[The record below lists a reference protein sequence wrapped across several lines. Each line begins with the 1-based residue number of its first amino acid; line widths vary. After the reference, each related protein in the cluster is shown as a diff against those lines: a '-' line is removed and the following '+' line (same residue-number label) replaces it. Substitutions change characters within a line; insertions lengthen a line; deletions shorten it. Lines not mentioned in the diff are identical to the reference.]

1 MRFLNPE
8 CLLLLA
14 LLPLLAFLWG
24 KRGPRRALSFS
35 NTAVLAELSLQPK
48 VSPKKLAVT
57 LRLLALAFIIIA
69 LARPQLGNTTHEIK
83 ASGIDILLA
92 VDVSGSMEAM
102 DFSLGGQRA
111 NRLQVVQSVLEGFI
125 EDRPN
130 DRIGLIAFAG
140 KPYVVCPPTLDH
152 DWLFARLNSLKTGI
166 IQEQGT
172 AIGSAIGS
180 SVNRL
185 KEIQSRSKIIILLT
199 DGMNNAGK
207 IPPKI
212 AATAA
217 SQYNIKIYTIGAGTR
232 GEAQVPQQ
240 DIFGRTRYVMVKVDI
255 DEEMLSEV
263 AEETGGRYFR
273 ATDTASLTEVY
284 EEINAM
290 ETTTRSIKKFEN
302 YSDLFWIFVS
312 LALGTLVA
320 ESVYRKMRN
329 M

>member
-8 CLLLLA
+8 FLLLLA

-24 KRGPRRALSFS
+24 KRGPRRSLSFS
-35 NTAVLAELSLQPK
+35 NTSALAALSRQPK
-48 VSPKKLAVT
+48 VRPKKWAMA
-57 LRLLALAFIIIA
+57 LRLIALALIIIA
-69 LARPQLGNTTHEIK
+69 LARPQLGNTTNEIK

-102 DFSLGGQRA
+102 DFTLKGQKA
-111 NRLQVVQSVLEGFI
+111 NRLQVVQSVLESFI

-152 DWLFARLNSLKTGI
+152 DWLNNRLQSLKTGI
-166 IQEQGT
+166 IKEQGT

-185 KEIQSRSKIIILLT
+185 KEIHSKSKIIILLT

-217 SQYNIKIYTIGAGTR
+217 NQYGIKIYTIGAGTR
-232 GEAQVPQQ
+232 GEAQIPLP
-240 DIFGRTRYVMVKVDI
+240 DAFGRMRYVMVKVDI
-255 DEEMLSEV
+255 DEKMLTQV
-263 AEETGGRYFR
+263 AEETGGNYFR
-273 ATDTASLTEVY
+273 ATDTASLTDVY
-284 EEINAM
+284 DEINTM
-290 ETTTRSIKKFEN
+290 ETTTRSIKKFED
-302 YSDLFWIFVS
+302 YSDLFWIFIL
-312 LALGTLVA
+312 LALGTLLV
-320 ESVYRKMRN
+320 ESVYRKVRN
-329 M
+329 I

>member
-8 CLLLLA
+8 FLLLLA

-35 NTAVLAELSLQPK
+35 NTAALAALSKQPK
-48 VSPKKLAVT
+48 VSPKKWAIA
-57 LRLLALAFIIIA
+57 LRLLALTCVVIA
-69 LARPQLGNTTHEIK
+69 LARPQLGNTTNEIK
-83 ASGIDILLA
+83 ASGVDILLA

-102 DFSLGGQRA
+102 DFTLQGKKA
-111 NRLQVVQSVLEGFI
+111 NRLQVVQSVLEDFV

-152 DWLFARLNSLKTGI
+152 DWLNARLQSLKTGI
-166 IQEQGT
+166 IKEQGT

-185 KEIQSRSKIIILLT
+185 KEIQSKSKIIILLT

-217 SQYNIKIYTIGAGTR
+217 KQYDIKIYTIGAGTR
-232 GEAQVPQQ
+232 GEAQMPRPDV
-240 DIFGRTRYVMVKVDI
+240 FGRMRYMMVKVDI
-255 DEEMLSEV
+255 DEKMLTEV
-263 AEETGGRYFR
+263 AEETGGTYFR

-284 EEINAM
+284 DEINAM
-290 ETTTRSIKKFEN
+290 ETTTRSIKKIED
-302 YSDLFWIFVS
+302 YSDLFWLFIS
-312 LALGTLVA
+312 LALTTLVL
-320 ESVYRKMRN
+320 ESFYRKMRN
-329 M
+329 I

>member
-8 CLLLLA
+8 ILILLA
-14 LLPLLAFLWG
+14 LLPLLGFLWG

-35 NTAVLAELSLQPK
+35 NTAALAALSHQPK
-48 VSPKKLAVT
+48 IRPRKWAMA
-57 LRLLALAFIIIA
+57 LRLLTLAFIIIA
-69 LARPQLGNTTHEIK
+69 LARPQLGNTTNEVK

-92 VDVSGSMEAM
+92 VDVSGSMQAM
-102 DFSLGGQRA
+102 DFTLKGRKA
-111 NRLQVVQSVLEGFI
+111 NRLQVVQSVVEGFV

-152 DWLFARLNSLKTGI
+152 HWLNARLQSLTTDI
-166 IQEQGT
+166 IKEQGT

-185 KEIQSRSKIIILLT
+185 KEIQSKSKIIILLT

-217 SQYNIKIYTIGAGTR
+217 NQYDIKIYTIGAGTK
-232 GEAQVPQQ
+232 GEAQMPAQ
-240 DIFGRTRYVMVKVDI
+240 DPFGRMRYAMVKVDI
-255 DEEMLSEV
+255 DEEMLTAV
-263 AEETGGRYFR
+263 AEETGGTYFR
-273 ATDTASLTEVY
+273 ATDTESLTKIY
-284 EEINAM
+284 DEINAM
-290 ETTTRSIKKFEN
+290 ETTTRSIKKFED
-302 YSDLFWIFVS
+302 YSDLFWIFIS
-312 LALGTLVA
+312 LAIATLLV
-320 ESVYRKMRN
+320 ESGYRKMRN
-329 M
+329 I

>member
-8 CLLLLA
+8 ILSLLA

-35 NTAVLAELSLQPK
+35 NTVALAALSTQPK
-48 VSPKKLAVT
+48 VSPKKWAMA
-57 LRLLALAFIIIA
+57 LRLLTLGFIIIA
-69 LARPQLGNTTHEIK
+69 LARPQLGNTTNEIK

-102 DFSLGGQRA
+102 DFTLQGQRA
-111 NRLQVVQSVLEGFI
+111 NRLQVVQSVLEGFVK
-125 EDRPN
+125 DRPN

-152 DWLFARLNSLKTGI
+152 DWLNDRLRSLKTGI
-166 IQEQGT
+166 IKEQGT

-185 KEIQSRSKIIILLT
+185 KEIQSKSKIIILLT

-217 SQYNIKIYTIGAGTR
+217 NQYDIKIYTIGAGTR
-232 GEAQVPQQ
+232 GEAQMPQP

-255 DEEMLSEV
+255 DEEMLAEV
-263 AEETGGRYFR
+263 AQETGGTYFR
-273 ATDTASLTEVY
+273 ATDTASLTTVY
-284 EEINAM
+284 DEINAM

-302 YSDLFWIFVS
+302 YSDLFWIFIT
-312 LALGTLVA
+312 LALATLLI
-320 ESVYRKMRN
+320 ESFYRKVRN
-329 M
+329 I